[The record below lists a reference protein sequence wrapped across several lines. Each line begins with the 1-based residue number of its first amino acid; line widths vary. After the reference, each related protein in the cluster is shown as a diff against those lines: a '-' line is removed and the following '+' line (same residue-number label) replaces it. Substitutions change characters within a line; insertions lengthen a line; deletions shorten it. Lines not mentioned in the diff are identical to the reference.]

1 MISSRRIFRVN
12 RRDISYLRYTIE
24 SYDGL
29 AQVST
34 LDPFHAKIEI
44 TISMGGEALL
54 SGLIESLRREEG
66 LLIEEI
72 SQ

>member
-1 MISSRRIFRVN
+1 MESSRRIFRVN
-12 RRDISYLRYTIE
+12 RRDISYLRYTVE

-34 LDPFHAKIEI
+34 LDPYYAKIEI
-44 TISMGGEALL
+44 TISRGGEALL
-54 SGLIESLRREEG
+54 SGLVDSLSREEG

-72 SQ
+72 SG